1 MRKDGPFFQSLEH
14 ALVKLHV
21 QRQAYHGGT
30 FVGNHVHKLVQVF
43 IHCALCFCTFYY
55 SHTQESNAKILCSG
69 LVDVADSCS
78 CAEMKEPAKRV
89 AAQFTKA
96 LTLFGK
102 CHNLYNGSTL
112 SQKDIDDLG
121 K

>member
-1 MRKDGPFFQSLEH
+1 M
-14 ALVKLHV
+14 

-43 IHCALCFCTFYY
+43 INCACGSVPYY
-55 SHTQESNAKILCSG
+55 PHTQESNAKILCSG
-69 LVDVADSCS
+69 LVEVADSCS
-78 CAEMKEPAKRV
+78 CTEMIEPAKRV
-89 AAQFTKA
+89 SAQFTKA

-112 SQKDIDDLG
+112 SEKDIDDLG

>member
-1 MRKDGPFFQSLEH
+1 MYNDRHTTGDIRRQSCT
-14 ALVKLHV
+14 
-21 QRQAYHGGT
+21 QISSG
-30 FVGNHVHKLVQVF
+30 
-43 IHCALCFCTFYY
+43 IHTLCICFCTFYY